1 MKMQPKT
8 VAGVA
13 ISVAGLTTAV
23 AGALVG
29 AVSMVTSHRVTR
41 PMLTRFDTPAPPEH
55 LPREAV
61 SLTSR
66 DGTELAAWFIAGV
79 RREPILLLHGY
90 GATKREMLHHAAFL
104 NDGGYPVMLL
114 DLRCCGESGGR
125 AVTFGGRE
133 REDVAAAIAY
143 LRDRPDVDGE
153 RIGVLGLSLGG
164 ALALLAAAEFPA
176 VRAVVAES
184 SFANIRDVVRRNF
197 RVATRLP
204 SFLFAPLTIWL
215 VERRWGFSASRV
227 MPEREIGARDDC
239 AVLLIHAENDHVV
252 SVQDAHALFT
262 AARGPK
268 ELWLIPDAAHAMAF
282 LTEQAAYPDRVRGF
296 FNRWLSIDLETSDI
310 EGLPIVGAA
319 G

>member
-1 MKMQPKT
+1 M
-8 VAGVA
+8 AGVA
-13 ISVAGLTTAV
+13 ISVAGLVTAA

-41 PMLTRFDTPAPPEH
+41 PVLNRFDTPAPPEH

-61 SLTSR
+61 TLTSR
-66 DGTELAAWFIAGV
+66 DGTELAAWFITGT

-104 NDGGYPVMLL
+104 HEGGYPVMLL

-143 LRDRPDVDGE
+143 LQDRPDVDGD
-153 RIGVLGLSLGG
+153 RVGVLGLSLGG

-215 VERRWGFSASRV
+215 VERRWGFRASRV

-268 ELWLIPDAAHAMAF
+268 ELWLIPDAEHAMAY
-282 LTEQAAYPDRVRGF
+282 LTEQAAYPERVRGF
-296 FNRWLSIDLETSDI
+296 FDRWLPAGS
-310 EGLPIVGAA
+310 VGGEVAALSLDAAA